1 MMAKTVIGLEIT
13 SNTVRAIELERV
25 KDGIRGVGFNVIEI
39 GDQRGLS
46 EEDKREKQIEATKS
60 ALAGLTP
67 RKKFKNVVTS
77 VSSRDVRHRVML
89 FPQMSKKELELV
101 VQREVK
107 KDVTTPDED
116 LTFDYSTLGIV
127 VDKGVDKDQVLIVSS
142 GKEEVYHQT
151 TILEKLDIIPTA
163 ISSTTT
169 ALINSF
175 VNARLWK
182 ENDPTAIIHIGDVI
196 TTLCIFRNGV
206 LQFSREIFTGY
217 NEIMASLK
225 SERPEEEGDF
235 VEEQLDV
242 GPASIEEIP
251 ALARIITETHR
262 SFLYYRQQFRG
273 QDVKRVFL
281 CGNILNIP
289 HLLDFIAEGLEID
302 AVFFKSFENI
312 DLDGLGAASTE
323 LETLGPSFAVA
334 VGLSLEIPS
343 EPKINLLPTEIRE
356 KAFISA
362 RRAIYAVASAFIII
376 ALAVTYIM
384 INSKVKTYNLE
395 LEEEQ
400 AIFETLKP
408 ALEELAQV
416 NAETKLHENY
426 ANLYRSLTGSEPLWT
441 DFLLTMTNLLP
452 ESMYLESIEIRDTVT
467 EAQKGGRRRSGQ
479 SAGMESDEG
488 GENLWLVNF
497 IGRVYADDQVSLVND
512 LKYFTDQLEK
522 SPFLKS
528 VELQPVHRGQI
539 VTVTKP
545 SPRLRTKTGEIDK
558 ELLEKLYNSIT
569 LDLKE
574 GRMYM
579 DFEIACVL
587 EGMEYWNK
595 IREKI

>member
-1 MMAKTVIGLEIT
+1 MAKTVVGLEIT
-13 SNTVRAIELERV
+13 TNAVRVIELERI
-25 KDGIRGVGFNVIEI
+25 KNEIHGVGFNVVEIEDEKGI
-39 GDQRGLS
+39 S
-46 EEDKREKQIEATKS
+46 EEEKRERQIEATRS
-60 ALAGLTP
+60 ALAGLSP
-67 RKKFKNVVTS
+67 RKKFKNVVTF

-107 KDVTTPDED
+107 KDLTTPIED
-116 LTFDYSTLGIV
+116 LSYDYSTLGIV
-127 VDKGVDKDQVLIVSS
+127 VDKGMDKDQVLIVSS
-142 GKEEVYHQT
+142 GKEEVYQQT
-151 TILEKLDIIPTA
+151 TILEKLEIVPTA

-225 SERPEEEGDF
+225 PESMGEDDEFMDDHM
-235 VEEQLDV
+235 DV

-251 ALARIITETHR
+251 ALSRIITESHR

-273 QDVKRVFL
+273 QEVKRVFL
-281 CGNILNIP
+281 SGNVLNIP

-302 AVFFKSFENI
+302 AVFFKSFENVN
-312 DLDGLGAASTE
+312 LEGLGPAATE
-323 LETLGPSFAVA
+323 LETLAPSFALA

-343 EPKINLLPTEIRE
+343 DPKINLLPSEIRE

-362 RRAIYAVASAFIII
+362 RRMIYAAASAIII
-376 ALAVTYIM
+376 LALAVTYIM
-384 INSKVKTYNLE
+384 ISSKVKTYTLE
-395 LEEEQ
+395 LEEER
-400 AIFETLKP
+400 AIYETLKP
-408 ALEELAQV
+408 ALEELAAV
-416 NAETKLHENY
+416 NAETKLHESY
-426 ANLYRSLTGSEPLWT
+426 AKLYRSLTTAEPLWT

-452 ESMYLESIEIRDTVT
+452 DSMYLESIELKDRSMET
-467 EAQKGGRRRSGQ
+467 QRGGRRRSAATQ
-479 SAGMESDEG
+479 STEAGATQS
-488 GENLWLVNF
+488 NWLVIF
-497 IGRVYADDQVSLVND
+497 QGRVYADDQVSLIND
-512 LKYFTDQLEK
+512 LKYFTNQLEK
-522 SPFLKS
+522 SPLLS
-528 VELQPVHRGQI
+528 GVELQPISRGQI
-539 VTVTKP
+539 VTVSKKA
-545 SPRLRTKTGEIDK
+545 PRLNTKTGEVDK
-558 ELLEKLYNSIT
+558 ELLDKLYNSIT

-579 DFEIACVL
+579 DFEIASLL
-587 EGMEYWNK
+587 EGIQYWNK